1 MDMTAVGVAA
11 VLLISVSVLVIKKR
25 ENSDKKD

>member
-1 MDMTAVGVAA
+1 MDMTAVGAVA
-11 VLLISVSVLVIKKR
+11 VLLISVSALMIKKR